1 MEAEKIGELITKAS
15 DELLEQMKDSYTTRN
30 GWNTARKY
38 ILGLM
43 SGAERK
49 NSWQLSEQLGEHTP
63 YRLQQFLYR
72 GSWDADRVRD
82 QLRSYVCEHWGE
94 PNGVLVVDETGFLKQ
109 GKRSAGVKRQYS
121 GTAGRVEN
129 CQIGVFLTYASQ
141 KGHCMIDRALY
152 LPEEWTDDPERCKKA
167 GIPEGTKFQ
176 TKPEQA
182 LTMLRSAHE
191 AEVPFAWVTGDSVYG
206 DPGGIRTY
214 LESIG
219 KQYVMA
225 VSGKTYVWMGMR
237 QVRISEIM
245 EHLPDNG
252 WQRLSTGAG
261 SKGEKYYDWLSLPI
275 TCAIKGFRKYF
286 LVRRSLSHP
295 EKRRGYLCCCKEN
308 TPLLDLVRVA
318 GTRWTVEMCFAET
331 KGDVGF
337 DHYEVRS
344 WQGWYRH
351 ITLAMCAHALL
362 SVLKAELLDRTTAS
376 FFLPGESGGSL
387 DAFKK
392 GRNILSASAKQNSEN
407 CCGVS

>member
-1 MEAEKIGELITKAS
+1 MEVEKIKEWITNIT
-15 DELLEQMKDSYTTRN
+15 DELLEQIRDSYTTKK
-30 GWNTARKY
+30 GWETAKKY
-38 ILGLM
+38 MLGLM

-49 NSWQLSEQLGEHTP
+49 NGWQLSEQLGESTP

-82 QLRSYVCEHWGE
+82 SLRGYLCEHLGE

-109 GKRSAGVKRQYS
+109 GKHSVGVKRQYS

-141 KGHCMIDRALY
+141 KGHSIRDRALY
-152 LPEEWTDDPERCKKA
+152 LPKEWTDDPERCRKA
-167 GIPEGTKFQ
+167 GVPEGTTFQ

-182 LTMLRSAHE
+182 LTMLRSAQE
-191 AEVPFAWVTGDSVYG
+191 ANVPFAWVTGDSVYG
-206 DPGGIRTY
+206 DFSGIRLY
-214 LESIG
+214 LEDIG
-219 KQYVMA
+219 KQYVMS
-225 VSGKTYVWMGMR
+225 VSGKTFVWRGMQQIRVSKIMG
-237 QVRISEIM
+237 Q
-245 EHLPDNG
+245 LPDNG
-252 WQRLSTGAG
+252 WQRLSAGAG
-261 SKGEKYYDWLSLPI
+261 SKGEKVYDWLALPLL
-275 TCAIKGFRKYF
+275 CATKGFQKYF

-295 EKRRGYLCCCKEN
+295 DKLRGYLCYCKEN
-308 TPLLDLVRVA
+308 TPLSALIRVT

-331 KGDVGF
+331 KGEVGF

-362 SVLKAELLDRTTAS
+362 SVLKAELPNTRAVS
-376 FFLPGESGGSL
+376 FFATKESGGSL

-392 GRNILSASAKQNSEN
+392 GRNGSSASAKQSGEN
-407 CCGVS
+407 CCGVF

>member
-1 MEAEKIGELITKAS
+1 MEGEKIREVITRAG
-15 DELLEQMKDSYTTRN
+15 DELLARIRDSYATRN

-43 SGAERK
+43 SDAERK
-49 NSWQLSEQLGEHTP
+49 NGWQLSEQLGEHTP

-72 GSWDADRVRD
+72 ASWDADRVRD
-82 QLRSYVCEHWGE
+82 HLRGYVCEHLGE
-94 PNGVLVVDETGFLKQ
+94 QNGVLVVDETGFLKQ
-109 GKRSAGVKRQYS
+109 GKHSVGVKRQYS

-152 LPEEWTDDPERCKKA
+152 LPREWTEDHERCKKA
-167 GIPEGTKFQ
+167 GIPEGTTFQ

-182 LTMLRSAHE
+182 LRMLQSAYE
-191 AEVPFAWVTGDSVYG
+191 AGVPFAWVTGDSVYG

-225 VSGKTYVWMGMR
+225 VSGKTYVWMAMR
-237 QVRISEIM
+237 QSRVSEIM
-245 EHLPDNG
+245 KHLPDNG

-261 SKGEKYYDWLSLPI
+261 SKGEKYYDWLPLPLS
-275 TCAIKGFRKYF
+275 CAAKGFRKYF
-286 LVRRSLSHP
+286 LVRRSISHP
-295 EKRRGYLCCCKEN
+295 EKLRGYLCYCKEN
-308 TPLLDLVRVA
+308 TSLSELVRVA

-337 DHYEVRS
+337 DHYEVRT

-362 SVLKAELLDRTTAS
+362 SVLKTELPDTGAALC
-376 FFLPGESGGSL
+376 FESAKSKGSL

-392 GRNILSASAKQNSEN
+392 GRNLPSASAKQN
-407 CCGVS
+407 

>member
-1 MEAEKIGELITKAS
+1 MI
-15 DELLEQMKDSYTTRN
+15 
-30 GWNTARKY
+30 
-38 ILGLM
+38 
-43 SGAERK
+43 
-49 NSWQLSEQLGEHTP
+49 
-63 YRLQQFLYR
+63 
-72 GSWDADRVRD
+72 
-82 QLRSYVCEHWGE
+82 
-94 PNGVLVVDETGFLKQ
+94 VDETGFLKQ
-109 GKRSAGVKRQYS
+109 GKHSVGVKRQYS

-141 KGHCMIDRALY
+141 KGYCMIDRALY
-152 LPEEWTDDPERCKKA
+152 LPREWTDNDERCKKA
-167 GIPEGTKFQ
+167 GVPEETTFQ

-191 AEVPFAWVTGDSVYG
+191 ADVPFAWVTSDSVYG
-206 DPGGIRTY
+206 DPDSIRTY

-225 VSGKTYVWMGMR
+225 VSGKSYVWMAMR
-237 QVRISEIM
+237 QIRVSEIM

-261 SKGEKYYDWLSLPI
+261 SKGEKYYDWLSLSL
-275 TCAIKGFRKYF
+275 TCAAKGFRKYF

-295 EKRRGYLCCCKEN
+295 DKLRGYLCYCKEN
-308 TPLLDLVRVA
+308 TPLSDLVHVA
-318 GTRWTVEMCFAET
+318 GTRWTVELCFAQT

-362 SVLKAELLDRTTAS
+362 AVLKTELPDTGAAS
-376 FFLPGESGGSL
+376 FFLADGSACSL

-392 GRNILSASAKQNSEN
+392 GRNLSSASAKQNSEN

>member
-1 MEAEKIGELITKAS
+1 MEAEKIRKEITRAS
-15 DELLEQMKDSYTTRN
+15 DELLDCIRDSYTTQK

-38 ILGLM
+38 IQGLM

-49 NSWQLSEQLGEHTP
+49 NGWQLSEQLGEHTP
-63 YRLQQFLYR
+63 YMLQQFLYR
-72 GSWDADRVRD
+72 GSWNADRVRD
-82 QLRSYVCEHWGE
+82 HLRGYVCEHLGE
-94 PNGVLVVDETGFLKQ
+94 QDGVLVVDETGFLKQ
-109 GKRSAGVKRQYS
+109 GKHSVGVKRQYS

-152 LPEEWTDDPERCKKA
+152 LPKEWTDDLERCQKA
-167 GIPEGTKFQ
+167 GVPEETTFQ

-182 LTMLRSAHE
+182 LSMLQSAHE
-191 AEVPFAWVTGDSVYG
+191 AHVPFAWVTGDSVYG
-206 DPGGIRTY
+206 DPGDIRAY
-214 LESIG
+214 LEDVG

-237 QVRISEIM
+237 QVRVSEIM
-245 EHLPDNG
+245 KNLPDNG

-261 SKGEKYYDWLSLPI
+261 SKGEKYFDWLPI
-275 TCAIKGFRKYF
+275 PLTCTTKGFRKYV
-286 LVRRSLSHP
+286 LIRRSLSQP
-295 EKRRGYLCCCKEN
+295 DKLRGYLCCCKEN
-308 TPLLDLVRVA
+308 TPLSGLVHVA
-318 GTRWTVEMCFAET
+318 GARWTVEMCFAET
-331 KGDVGF
+331 KGNVGF

-362 SVLKAELLDRTTAS
+362 SVLKANLSDTGAA
-376 FFLPGESGGSL
+376 FLFSSNESGDRF

-392 GRNILSASAKQNSEN
+392 GRNLSSPSAKQN
-407 CCGVS
+407 

>member
-1 MEAEKIGELITKAS
+1 MASEKMREEITRAS
-15 DELLEQMKDSYTTRN
+15 DELLERIKDSYASRT

-49 NSWQLSEQLGEHTP
+49 NGWQLSEQIGEHTP

-72 GSWDADRVRD
+72 SSWDADSVRD
-82 QLRSYVCEHWGE
+82 HLRSYVCERLGE
-94 PNGVLVVDETGFLKQ
+94 ENGILVVDETGFLKQ
-109 GKRSAGVKRQYS
+109 GKHSVGVQRQYS

-152 LPEEWTDDPERCKKA
+152 LPREWTDDPERCRKV
-167 GIPEGTKFQ
+167 GVPEETTFQ

-182 LTMLRSAHE
+182 LAMLRSAHK
-191 AEVPFAWVTGDSVYG
+191 ADVPFAWVTGDSVYG

-225 VSGKTYVWMGMR
+225 VSGKIYIWMGTR
-237 QVRISEIM
+237 QVRVSEIM
-245 EHLPDNG
+245 AHLPGSG

-261 SKGEKYYDWLSLPI
+261 SKGEKYYDWLSLPL
-275 TCAIKGFRKYF
+275 TCAAEGFQKYF

-295 EKRRGYLCCCKEN
+295 DKLRGYLCCCKEN
-308 TPLLDLVRVA
+308 TPLSDLVHVA

-331 KGDVGF
+331 KGDVGL

-344 WQGWYRH
+344 WQGWFRH

-362 SVLKAELLDRTTAS
+362 SVLKAELPDTGAAPFSLTGGLA
-376 FFLPGESGGSL
+376 GSL

-392 GRNILSASAKQNSEN
+392 GRNLSSASAKQN
-407 CCGVS
+407 

>member
-1 MEAEKIGELITKAS
+1 MEAEKIREAITSAR
-15 DELLEQMKDSYTTRN
+15 DELQERIRDSYTTRN
-30 GWNTARKY
+30 GWKTAQRY

-49 NSWQLSEQLGEHTP
+49 NGWQLSEQLGEHTP

-82 QLRSYVCEHWGE
+82 HLRGYVCEHLGE
-94 PNGVLVVDETGFLKQ
+94 QNGVLIVDETGFLKQ
-109 GKRSAGVKRQYS
+109 GKHSVGVKRQYS

-141 KGHCMIDRALY
+141 KGYCMIDRALY
-152 LPEEWTDDPERCKKA
+152 LPREWTDNDERCKKA
-167 GIPEGTKFQ
+167 GVPEETTFQ

-191 AEVPFAWVTGDSVYG
+191 ADVPFAWVTSDSVYG
-206 DPGGIRTY
+206 DPDSIRTY

-225 VSGKTYVWMGMR
+225 VSGKSYVWMAMR
-237 QVRISEIM
+237 QIRVSEIM
-245 EHLPDNG
+245 ERLPDNG

-261 SKGEKYYDWLSLPI
+261 SKGEKYYDWLSLSL
-275 TCAIKGFRKYF
+275 TCAAKGFRKYF

-295 EKRRGYLCCCKEN
+295 DKLRGYLCYCKEN
-308 TPLLDLVRVA
+308 TPLSDLVHVA
-318 GTRWTVEMCFAET
+318 GTRWTVELCFAQT

-362 SVLKAELLDRTTAS
+362 AVLKTELPDTRSAS
-376 FFLPGESGGSL
+376 FFLADGSAGSL

-392 GRNILSASAKQNSEN
+392 GRNLSSASAKQNSEN